1 MPTKDSNAARPTPSP
16 KTYAKLNQ
24 VVKYAPEKLDR
35 VFYALSDSTRRD
47 MLGRVSKGPVA
58 VTSLAQRYQM
68 SLPAVVK
75 HLGVLESCGLVKT
88 DKVGRVRTCIL
99 DATPLQAADDWIET
113 YRIFWEGQF
122 DRLGEYLETLNEE
135 EEIG

>member
-1 MPTKDSNAARPTPSP
+1 
-16 KTYAKLNQ
+16 
-24 VVKYAPEKLDR
+24 
-35 VFYALSDSTRRD
+35 

-88 DKVGRVRTCIL
+88 DKVGRVRTCTL
-99 DATPLQAADDWIET
+99 DATPLQAADNWIET
-113 YRIFWEGQF
+113 YRVFWEGQF